1 MKVEAN
7 KDGRDVIV
15 KGRINSTVVALVNI
29 DAPPESDLTCLKLVF
44 DQVISLSEGIYKKK
58 EYYIKLQRALDS
70 IHTTYCV

>member
-7 KDGRDVIV
+7 KDGRYVIV
-15 KGRINSTVVALVNI
+15 KDRISSTVVALDDI
-29 DAPPESDLTCLKLVF
+29 DAPPESNLTCLRLIF
-44 DQVISLSEGIYKKK
+44 DQLISLSEGIYKKK